1 MNELLNAAKERLDC
15 ATDSE
20 LADAL
25 GVGPSRIC
33 NYRKGRTLPNTW
45 MARRLA
51 SVLKASPGAV
61 VAYIGRKKITVR
73 TES

>member
-1 MNELLNAAKERLDC
+1 MNELLDAAKDKLDC

-20 LADAL
+20 LANAL

-45 MARRLA
+45 MARRIARALRA
-51 SVLKASPGAV
+51 SSADIVARIRHQKAF
-61 VAYIGRKKITVR
+61 R
-73 TES
+73 